1 MPDMS
6 RQSEFFYDVASGLSQ
21 GRRER
26 QEDQIAF
33 DFPVGVDHGFAILF
47 DGMGGHNAGDIASRV
62 VVTEVFSQLKL
73 KTLSPEQQEGT
84 IRQSLQSAVRHAN
97 LRLESIAAQQ
107 DDDGIMGATLLA
119 PVLFHDRL
127 YWISVGDSPLFLFRN
142 GTLTRLNEIHS
153 MEAKIAVMQQS
164 GEINAFE
171 AANHPDRYCLTSVL
185 AGYDS
190 PQIDCP
196 EDPLRLRDDDIVV
209 AASDG
214 LEFLST
220 EQINTVIQDNRDKQ
234 STEISAALLR
244 EVDRFDDP
252 DQDNVCLCVIK
263 TCRRSSSDADSSPSG
278 SQESRASTRSSMTV
292 VSAKTENGSSIY
304 RISRKVTV

>member
-1 MPDMS
+1 MD
-6 RQSEFFYDVASGLSQ
+6 GLFM
-21 GRRER
+21 
-26 QEDQIAF
+26 IAT
-33 DFPVGVDHGFAILF
+33 A
-47 DGMGGHNAGDIASRV
+47 DG
-62 VVTEVFSQLKL
+62 VVTEDEMTYLQTVSEAFGFSEATFRRIKAGHMGPDRDDPYHVLGVAL
-73 KTLSPEQQEGT
+73 DATFEE
-84 IRQSLQSAVRHAN
+84 IRRVYR
-97 LRLESIAAQQ
+97 RL
-107 DDDGIMGATLLA
+107 M
-119 PVLFHDRL
+119 
-127 YWISVGDSPLFLFRN
+127 
-142 GTLTRLNEIHS
+142 
-153 MEAKIAVMQQS
+153 
-164 GEINAFE
+164 

-185 AGYDS
+185 AGYEI

-234 STEISAALLR
+234 SAEISAALLR

-263 TCRRSSSDADSSPSG
+263 TCRRSSSDADRSPSG
-278 SQESRASTRSSMTV
+278 SQESRASKRSSMTV

-304 RISRKVTV
+304 RISRKVTVCALHKPSPM